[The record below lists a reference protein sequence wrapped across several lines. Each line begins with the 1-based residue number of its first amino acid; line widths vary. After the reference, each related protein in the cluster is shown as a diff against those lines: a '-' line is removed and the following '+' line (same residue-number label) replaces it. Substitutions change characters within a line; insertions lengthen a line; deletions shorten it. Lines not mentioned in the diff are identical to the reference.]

1 MGVSPHEARH
11 IPAMLGC
18 HVSRDPAT
26 RQNCEFTLTRLLR
39 FRSCCWAAR
48 LWTDFDRLPYDIL
61 IPVFAFRR
69 IGWTPDCMPDEAR
82 SQYDGLPDEG
92 IRVFSRQGS

>member
-1 MGVSPHEARH
+1 
-11 IPAMLGC
+11 
-18 HVSRDPAT
+18 
-26 RQNCEFTLTRLLR
+26 
-39 FRSCCWAAR
+39 